1 MVSAQS
7 GQILESS
14 TLLFVSPSI
23 AAGKTSSKD
32 SFSAFALAFSG
43 ITVVV
48 ILAIL
53 GFLAPKVGYRWF
65 DCFFAAIPIYGLFF
79 IFRIA
84 HRIAFLPSKDW
95 TERVESA

>member
-1 MVSAQS
+1 MRVFKTIGIVIGIYAVAMIAEVIMAS
-7 GQILESS
+7 G
-14 TLLFVSPSI
+14 SPDYQ
-23 AAGKTSSKD
+23 G
-32 SFSAFALAFSG
+32 G

-65 DCFFAAIPIYGLFF
+65 DCFFAAIPIYGVIF

-84 HRIAFLPSKDW
+84 HRIAFLPNKDW
-95 TERVESA
+95 ADRSDNL